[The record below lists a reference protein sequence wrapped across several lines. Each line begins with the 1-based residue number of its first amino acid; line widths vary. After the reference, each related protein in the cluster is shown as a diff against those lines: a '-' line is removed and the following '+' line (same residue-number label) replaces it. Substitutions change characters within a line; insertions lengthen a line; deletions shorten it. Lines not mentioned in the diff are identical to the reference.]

1 MLTRKASGRRIQNRI
16 RQHNCRHNCPPVLPM
31 NLGNI
36 WLLYDAHTPSFH
48 PRGSAHWNDPP
59 WSSGVHPLP
68 RDAVF
73 DTHKYQ
79 HKGKLYPLYTRG
91 WLAGGLWRM
100 ETYLPY
106 CCTTLEVGA
115 RHECHCQM
123 RHWAMVFKD
132 VTNHSRHRKILYTT
146 TTSASAAN
154 ITHRLDTHTGPPSE
168 PNNTHRT
175 TGPSLH
181 GTQRRHCHR
190 KGGEVWVNVITEYR
204 SRQQRE

>member
-123 RHWAMVFKD
+123 RHWAMVCKD
-132 VTNHSRHRKILYTT
+132 VTERSRLW
-146 TTSASAAN
+146 N
-154 ITHRLDTHTGPPSE
+154 ITYTD
-168 PNNTHRT
+168 NNINICSQHYPRSQHPQWVTI
-175 TGPSLH
+175 
-181 GTQRRHCHR
+181 GTQQHAVYDWSLTPWNPSQRHH
-190 KGGEVWVNVITEYR
+190 GVSI
-204 SRQQRE
+204 